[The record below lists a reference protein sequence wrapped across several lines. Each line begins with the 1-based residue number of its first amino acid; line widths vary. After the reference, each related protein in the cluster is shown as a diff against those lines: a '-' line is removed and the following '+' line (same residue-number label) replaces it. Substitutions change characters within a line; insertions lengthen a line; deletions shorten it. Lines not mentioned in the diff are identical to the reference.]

1 MATFFDQKQ
10 DVIDIE
16 LTKYGEYLLSVGK
29 FNPKYYSFYDNG
41 VIYDTRYAAFSSSQ
55 NDNETRIQ
63 SETPSLR
70 TQHSFEGRGEQI
82 TRYNAFIDDRPHL
95 REDQK
100 IRFPSTVDKNYGALY
115 SPLGTSDLSSE
126 EAPQWNMKFYHNEML
141 NWSFAY
147 TGSHASRRTPQID
160 ASITY
165 KTKIRSTE
173 LKPPQPEGADA
184 EPVYDE
190 DGILV
195 PGGIY
200 QPIESEPVL
209 REGIFDDGTFV
220 EVEADY
226 ILLDLLEEN
235 APYKMENFD
244 IEVYEVKTETLAN
257 GSTRDELIPMK
268 FKKRSQPIVDGI
280 LVDDMGVDSDLDPS
294 YVEYFF
300 DIFVDSEIGDLT
312 MCKAISELKAKGI
325 LVDTEFECPDIPS
338 YSSTANL
345 YSGVEEPDSKCAVQ
359 SPDGS
364 GNPLGVS

>member
-1 MATFFDQKQ
+1 MT
-10 DVIDIE
+10 
-16 LTKYGEYLLSVGK
+16 
-29 FNPKYYSFYDNG
+29 
-41 VIYDTRYAAFSSSQ
+41 
-55 NDNETRIQ
+55 
-63 SETPSLR
+63 
-70 TQHSFEGRGEQI
+70 
-82 TRYNAFIDDRPHL
+82 
-95 REDQK
+95 
-100 IRFPSTVDKNYGALY
+100 
-115 SPLGTSDLSSE
+115 
-126 EAPQWNMKFYHNEML
+126 
-141 NWSFAY
+141 
-147 TGSHASRRTPQID
+147 
-160 ASITY
+160 
-165 KTKIRSTE
+165 
-173 LKPPQPEGADA
+173 
-184 EPVYDE
+184 
-190 DGILV
+190 
-195 PGGIY
+195 GGIY

-268 FKKRSQPIVDGI
+268 FKKRNQPIVDDI
-280 LVDDMGVDSDLDPS
+280 LVDDVGVDSDLDPS

-345 YSGVEEPDSKCAVQ
+345 YSGVEEPDSKCAVK

>member
-1 MATFFDQKQ
+1 
-10 DVIDIE
+10 
-16 LTKYGEYLLSVGK
+16 
-29 FNPKYYSFYDNG
+29 
-41 VIYDTRYAAFSSSQ
+41 
-55 NDNETRIQ
+55 
-63 SETPSLR
+63 
-70 TQHSFEGRGEQI
+70 
-82 TRYNAFIDDRPHL
+82 
-95 REDQK
+95 
-100 IRFPSTVDKNYGALY
+100 
-115 SPLGTSDLSSE
+115 
-126 EAPQWNMKFYHNEML
+126 ML

-147 TGSHASRRTPQID
+147 TGSHTSRRTPQID

-268 FKKRSQPIVDGI
+268 FKKRNQPIVDDI
-280 LVDDMGVDSDLDPS
+280 LVDDVGVDSDLDPS